1 MPSVEQTTSLDAVT
15 NYRRALK
22 YCQHYQS
29 FDEDLSKLN
38 RFWDSISTIG
48 SINQDLLQGHG
59 TPLLESMRETRNN
72 FTSLQGRLLQSLV
85 EETVSKA
92 TSELSFF
99 AQNTIDILVRNL
111 FERTADVGFLAVDE
125 IVREF
130 LKGSDIPELK
140 MRQRLQAYVQK
151 YSVYDEILILDRD
164 GNPKVQLNPDNK
176 VEIPDRNLLRQIDQA
191 EDYFEHYGYTSFY
204 PDRFKSHLFAS
215 RVISSQG
222 ETHEHIGYLVMF
234 FRFEDE
240 LSRIYQQMLKEGD
253 SISLIL
259 TDHKNTVL
267 TSSNAELLDIGE
279 RIDDFD
285 GTLERP
291 ILLNNREYLSITLPS
306 TGYQG
311 YMGLDWT
318 ATALMPISDAMA
330 VQLQKKRQSAYSE
343 DMVLSPNLSKIYQ
356 ESHNINRKLR
366 IVTINGKSLAARLE
380 VRTFV
385 PILEK
390 IQDVGNEMTNIISDS
405 IGMLSQTVMG
415 AVLSDCRLY
424 SALAIDIMDRNL
436 YERANDCR
444 WWALTPTFIEELE
457 KAAQGEKA
465 SKQKLE
471 QTLKYINEL
480 YTVYT
485 NIIVFGLNG
494 EIIACSEDSESNPVT
509 GSMLS
514 DKDLISSTARLSNPQ
529 AYAVSEFC
537 ETPEYSNRH
546 TYIYSAAIRDDSGF
560 PKAGVGVVFDS
571 EPEFKAMLESALP
584 CDSNGV
590 TAKGAGG
597 LFVNPDGLVIS
608 STCSEFRVGEKIN
621 LPAVISRLRNGQSY
635 EGLMKIGDRNLLLG
649 ATASSGYRE
658 YKTTGDYENSVIALI
673 FVDPEKQPDGQ
684 LMPGQ

>member
-1 MPSVEQTTSLDAVT
+1 MPSVEQAASFGTVE
-15 NYRRALK
+15 NYRCALK

-72 FTSLQGRLLQSLV
+72 FTSLQGRLLQSLIG
-85 EETVSKA
+85 ETVAKA

-125 IVREF
+125 IVRVF
-130 LKGSDIPELK
+130 LTGSDISEHN
-140 MRQRLQAYVQK
+140 MRKRLLAYVQK

-164 GNPKVQLNPDNK
+164 GNPKAQLNPDNN

-215 RVISSQG
+215 RIMSGQG
-222 ETHEHIGYLVMF
+222 EYKEHLGYLVMF

-240 LSRIYQQMLKEGD
+240 LTRIYQQMLKEGD
-253 SISLIL
+253 SISLVL
-259 TDHKNTVL
+259 SDQKNTVL
-267 TSSNAELLDIGE
+267 TSSNTDLLAVGE

-291 ILLNNREYLSITLPS
+291 ILLNNREYLSISLPS

-318 ATALMPISDAMA
+318 ATALMPISEAMD
-330 VQLQKKRQSAYSE
+330 VQFQKKRQSAYSE

-380 VRTFV
+380 VRTFI

-390 IQDVGNEMTNIISDS
+390 IQDVGNEMTSIISDS
-405 IGMLSQTVMG
+405 IGMLSQTVMD

-444 WWALTPTFIEELE
+444 WWALTPTFIEEIE
-457 KAAQGEKA
+457 KAVQGDKA

-471 QTLKYINEL
+471 KTLKYINEL

-494 EIIACSEDSESNPVT
+494 QIIACSEDSETNPLAGT
-509 GSMLS
+509 MLS
-514 DKDLISSTARLSNPQ
+514 DKDLISCTARLPSPQ
-529 AYAVSEFC
+529 AYAVSEFI
-537 ETPEYSNRH
+537 ETPEYSNRN
-546 TYIYSAAIRDDSGF
+546 TYIYTAAIRNDSGL
-560 PKAGVGVVFDS
+560 PTAGVGVVFDS

-584 CDSNGV
+584 RDSHGKPV
-590 TAKGAGG
+590 KGAGG
-597 LFVNPDGLVIS
+597 LFVTPDGLVIS
-608 STCSEFRVGEKIN
+608 STCSKFNVGEKLN
-621 LPAVISRLRNGQSY
+621 LPTGISRLRNGQSY
-635 EGLMKIGDRNLLLG
+635 EGLVTIGDRQLLLG

-658 YKTTGDYENSVIALI
+658 YKTTGEYENPVIALI
-673 FVDPEKQPDGQ
+673 FVDPEKTA
-684 LMPGQ
+684 

>member
-1 MPSVEQTTSLDAVT
+1 MSVVEPSRTTETVV

-22 YCQHYQS
+22 YCHHYKT

-72 FTSLQGRLLQSLV
+72 FTSLQERLLQSLIG
-85 EETVSKA
+85 ETVAKA
-92 TSELSFF
+92 KSELSFF
-99 AQNTIDILVRNL
+99 AQNTIDILIRNL
-111 FERTADVGFLAVDE
+111 FERTADVGFLSVDE
-125 IVREF
+125 IVRGF
-130 LKGSDIPELK
+130 LQNEEISVEK
-140 MRQRLQAYVQK
+140 MRQRLQAYTQK
-151 YSVYDEILILDRD
+151 YSVYDEILILDQQ
-164 GNPKVQLNPDNK
+164 GKVRSQLNSTNQI
-176 VEIPDRNLLRQIDQA
+176 EIPDNSLLRKMDQA
-191 EDYFEHYGYTSFY
+191 EEYFEFYGYSSFF
-204 PDRFKSHLFAS
+204 PQRSKSHIFAS
-215 RVISSQG
+215 RIYAGQG
-222 ETHEHIGYLVMF
+222 EGQQHIGYLVMF

-240 LSRIYQQMLKEGD
+240 LSRIYQQMLKGGD
-253 SISLIL
+253 TITLLLVDEKNSVIS
-259 TDHKNTVL
+259 
-267 TSSNAELLDIGE
+267 SSNSSLLSVGE
-279 RIDDFD
+279 KVDDFN
-285 GTLERP
+285 GTLDRP
-291 ILLNNREYLSITLPS
+291 IMLNNQEYLSVSLPS

-318 ATALMPISDAMA
+318 ARALMPVSKALD
-330 VQLQKKRQSAYSE
+330 VPLQKKRQNGSDDE
-343 DMVLSPNLSKIYQ
+343 IVLSPSLSQIYQ

-390 IQDVGNEMTNIISDS
+390 IQDVGNEMTGIISDS

-424 SALAIDIMDRNL
+424 SGLAIDIMDRNL

-444 WWALTPTFIEELE
+444 WWALAPTFIEELDSAE
-457 KAAQGEKA
+457 KGEAGAQ
-465 SKQKLE
+465 QKLE
-471 QTLKYINEL
+471 STLKYINEL

-494 EIIACSEDSESNPVT
+494 VVIACSQDSETNPLT

-514 DKDLISSTARLSNPQ
+514 DKKLISATSTISSPQ
-529 AYAVSEFC
+529 DYAVSDFC
-537 ETPEYSNRH
+537 PTTEYSGRP
-546 TYIYSAAIRDDSGF
+546 TYIYSAAIRNESGL

-584 CDSNGV
+584 RESYGRPV
-590 TAKGAGG
+590 KGAGG
-597 LFVNPDGLVIS
+597 LFVSPDGQVIS
-608 STCSEFRVGEKIN
+608 STSAEFTVGKPIN
-621 LPAVISRLRNGQSY
+621 LPPQITRLRNGQSY
-635 EGLMKIGDRNLLLG
+635 EGIVNLGARQLLLG

-658 YKTTGDYENSVIALI
+658 YKNTGDYENSVIAI
-673 FVDPEKQPDGQ
+673 IYVDPAEAA
-684 LMPGQ
+684 

>member
-1 MPSVEQTTSLDAVT
+1 MSTGEQITSLETVT

-72 FTSLQGRLLQSLV
+72 FTSLQGRLLQSLIG
-85 EETVSKA
+85 ETVSKA

-99 AQNTIDILVRNL
+99 AQNTIDILIRNL

-130 LKGSDIPELK
+130 LKGSDISELN

-164 GNPKVQLNPDNK
+164 GNPKAQLKPDNNI
-176 VEIPDRNLLRQIDQA
+176 EIPDRNLLRQIDQA

-215 RVISSQG
+215 RVMSGQG
-222 ETHEHIGYLVMF
+222 EYQEHFGYLVMF

-240 LSRIYQQMLKEGD
+240 LTRIYQQMLKEGD
-253 SISLIL
+253 SISLVL
-259 TDHKNTVL
+259 SDQKNTVL
-267 TSSNAELLDIGE
+267 TSSNTDLLAVGE

-291 ILLNNREYLSITLPS
+291 ILLNNREYLSISLTS

-318 ATALMPISDAMA
+318 ATALMPISEAMD
-330 VQLQKKRQSAYSE
+330 VQFQKKRQSAYSE

-380 VRTFV
+380 VRTFI

-390 IQDVGNEMTNIISDS
+390 IQDVGNEMTSIISDS

-415 AVLSDCRLY
+415 AVLADCRLY

-444 WWALTPTFIEELE
+444 WWALTPTFIEELD
-457 KAAQGEKA
+457 KAVQGDKA

-494 EIIACSEDSESNPVT
+494 QIIACSEESETNPLAGT
-509 GSMLS
+509 TLS
-514 DKDLISSTARLSNPQ
+514 DKDLISTTARLPSPQ
-529 AYAVSEFC
+529 AYAVSEFI

-546 TYIYSAAIRDDSGF
+546 TYIYTAAIRNDSGL
-560 PKAGVGVVFDS
+560 PTAGVGVVFDS

-584 CDSNGV
+584 RDSHGTPV
-590 TAKGAGG
+590 KGAGG
-597 LFVNPDGLVIS
+597 LFVTPDGSVIS
-608 STCSEFRVGEKIN
+608 STCSEFNVGEKLN
-621 LPAVISRLRNGQSY
+621 LPTGISRLRNGQSY
-635 EGLMKIGDRNLLLG
+635 EGLVTVGDRQLLLG

-658 YKTTGDYENSVIALI
+658 YKTTGEYENPVIALI
-673 FVDPEKQPDGQ
+673 FVDPEKTA
-684 LMPGQ
+684 